1 MQQYMQFYYLLYKIK
16 HIKHAIKSTE
26 RNSIIEICPIRNV
39 VARFG
44 DKWSLLVLLVI
55 NGKETVRFNELG
67 RMIPDIST
75 RMLSSTLKTL
85 EADGLISR
93 KVYPQ
98 VPPKVEYT
106 LTDTGKSL
114 IPLINQLT
122 EWAMKNM
129 KQVMKHRADYDMAHN

>member
-1 MQQYMQFYYLLYKIK
+1 M
-16 HIKHAIKSTE
+16 KSTE

-55 NGKETVRFNELG
+55 NDKKTVRFNELA

-75 RMLSSTLKTL
+75 RMLSGTLKTL
-85 EADGLISR
+85 EADGLINR

-122 EWAMKNM
+122 EWALKNM
-129 KQVMKHRADYDMAHN
+129 KRVMKHRADYDMAHN